1 MITTE
6 NISVAEDGGI
16 FTVTIDRP
24 PVNAMSFAMFDQLRS
39 VFEQLAQV
47 ERMRV
52 VVLRTAGERAWI
64 AGNDVREF
72 VDLDYGS
79 TVDATARIR
88 TTFNTIYACPVPVI
102 AAIDGAAVGSGLC
115 IASLCDMRIA
125 SDKAVFALPEID
137 VGILGG
143 GRHAFR
149 LVGNGAARR
158 MMFTAERI
166 SAQDALRLGM
176 VDEVV
181 APDELMPA
189 ACRLAETIARKSP
202 NAMRLAKAAFNATE
216 NMDLQPGYEQECTY
230 SARSRLHG
238 DASEAATAWLEKRQ
252 PGFSDHR
259 G

>member
-1 MITTE
+1 MIATD
-6 NISVAEDGGI
+6 NVRVAEDGGI

-39 VFEQLAQV
+39 VLQQLAHV
-47 ERMRV
+47 DRMRV
-52 VVLRTAGERAWI
+52 VVLRTEGDRAWI

-72 VDLDYGS
+72 VDLDYGR
-79 TVDATARIR
+79 TIDATACIR
-88 TTFNTIYACPVPVI
+88 TTFNALYECPVPVI

-115 IASLCDMRIA
+115 IASLCDIRIA
-125 SDKAVFALPEID
+125 SENAVFALPEID

-143 GRHAFR
+143 ARHAFR
-149 LVGNGAARR
+149 MVGNGAARR

-166 SAQDALRLGM
+166 SAQDALRLQM

-189 ACRLAETIARKSP
+189 AYRLAETIARKSP

-216 NMDLQPGYEQECTY
+216 SLDLQPGYERECTY
-230 SARSRLHG
+230 SARSRLHP
-238 DASEAATAWLEKRQ
+238 DASEAASAWLEKRQ
-252 PGFSDHR
+252 PAFSDHR
-259 G
+259 E